1 MVPAEA
7 LIDSMKSVLLKLRS
21 NGAVHRKRQRRLE
34 MRVKKIAISFLFFV
48 FLFGSGYVLLTSGA
62 SGTANPDLFVFPKYQ
77 YGPADK
83 VWDEIM
89 VGIARAEAEYVRAVL
104 SRGGVSPEYKERIIG
119 FRDEA
124 IYWDSVAKVMVYHS
138 DFEAARQAGK
148 KAESLL
154 RQMAGLVLGEK
165 T

>member
-1 MVPAEA
+1 MRIRAIA
-7 LIDSMKSVLLKLRS
+7 L
-21 NGAVHRKRQRRLE
+21 
-34 MRVKKIAISFLFFV
+34 SFLFFAV
-48 FLFGSGYVLLTSGA
+48 LFASCYVLLIHGAAATS
-62 SGTANPDLFVFPKYQ
+62 NPDLFVFPKYQ

-89 VGIARAEAEYVRAVL
+89 VGIAKAEADYVRAVL
-104 SRGGVSPEYKERIIG
+104 RRGGVAPGYKEQIIA

-138 DFEAARQAGK
+138 EFDSAREAGK
-148 KAESLL
+148 KAEMLL
-154 RQMAGLVLGEK
+154 RQMAGIIAGEK

>member
-1 MVPAEA
+1 
-7 LIDSMKSVLLKLRS
+7 
-21 NGAVHRKRQRRLE
+21 
-34 MRVKKIAISFLFFV
+34 MRVRANAISFLFLV
-48 FLFGSGYVLLTSGA
+48 VLFAFSYALLLPGA
-62 SGTANPDLFVFPKYQ
+62 AGTANPDLFVFPKYQ

-89 VGIARAEAEYVRAVL
+89 VGIAKAEADYVRAVL
-104 SRGGVSPEYKERIIG
+104 RRGGVAPGYKEQIIA

-124 IYWDSVAKVMVYHS
+124 IYWDAVAKVMVYHS

-148 KAESLL
+148 KAETLL
-154 RQMAGLVLGEK
+154 RQMAGIIAGEK

>member
-1 MVPAEA
+1 
-7 LIDSMKSVLLKLRS
+7 
-21 NGAVHRKRQRRLE
+21 
-34 MRVKKIAISFLFFV
+34 MRVRAIAISFLFFV
-48 FLFGSGYVLLTSGA
+48 VLFASGYVLLIHGA
-62 SGTANPDLFVFPKYQ
+62 AGTVTHDLFVFPKYQ

-89 VGIARAEAEYVRAVL
+89 VGIAKAEADYVRTVL
-104 SRGGVSPEYKERIIG
+104 RRGGVAPEYKEQIIA

-124 IYWDSVAKVMVYHS
+124 IYWDAVAKIMVYHS

-148 KAESLL
+148 KAEMLL
-154 RQMAGLVLGEK
+154 RRMAGVIVGEK

>member
-1 MVPAEA
+1 
-7 LIDSMKSVLLKLRS
+7 
-21 NGAVHRKRQRRLE
+21 
-34 MRVKKIAISFLFFV
+34 MRVRSIAISFLFFV
-48 FLFGSGYVLLTSGA
+48 VLFASGYVLLIHG
-62 SGTANPDLFVFPKYQ
+62 GTGMANHDLSVFPKYQ

-89 VGIARAEAEYVRAVL
+89 VGIAKAEADYVRAVL
-104 SRGGVSPEYKERIIG
+104 RRGGVAPGYKEQIIA

-148 KAESLL
+148 KAETLL
-154 RQMAGLVLGEK
+154 RQMAGIIAGEK

>member
-1 MVPAEA
+1 
-7 LIDSMKSVLLKLRS
+7 
-21 NGAVHRKRQRRLE
+21 
-34 MRVKKIAISFLFFV
+34 MRVKAMAVPFLLFLFV
-48 FLFGSGYVLLTSGA
+48 FASGYGLLIYGGTGA
-62 SGTANPDLFVFPKYQ
+62 ANHDLFVFPKYQ

-104 SRGGVSPEYKERIIG
+104 RRGGVSSEYKERIIQ
-119 FRDEA
+119 FRDET
-124 IYWDSVAKVMVYHS
+124 IYWDAVAKVMVYHS

-148 KAESLL
+148 KAETLL
-154 RQMAGLVLGEK
+154 RQMAGLVSGEK

>member
-1 MVPAEA
+1 MR
-7 LIDSMKSVLLKLRS
+7 LR
-21 NGAVHRKRQRRLE
+21 A
-34 MRVKKIAISFLFFV
+34 IAIFFLFFV
-48 FLFGSGYVLLTSGA
+48 VLFASGSVLLIHGA
-62 SGTANPDLFVFPKYQ
+62 AKSNPDLFVFPKYQ

-89 VGIARAEAEYVRAVL
+89 VGIAKAEADYVRSVL
-104 SRGGVSPEYKERIIG
+104 RRGGVAPELKEQIIA

-138 DFEAARQAGK
+138 DFDSARQAGK
-148 KAESLL
+148 KAEMLL
-154 RQMAGLVLGEK
+154 RQMAGVIAGEK

>member
-1 MVPAEA
+1 
-7 LIDSMKSVLLKLRS
+7 
-21 NGAVHRKRQRRLE
+21 
-34 MRVKKIAISFLFFV
+34 MRVKAIAISSLFFV
-48 FLFGSGYVLLTSGA
+48 VLFASGYVLLIPGA
-62 SGTANPDLFVFPKYQ
+62 AGTANPDLFAFPKYQ

-89 VGIARAEAEYVRAVL
+89 VGIAKAEADYVRAVL
-104 SRGGVSPEYKERIIG
+104 RRGGVALESKEQIIA

-148 KAESLL
+148 KAEMLL
-154 RQMAGLVLGEK
+154 RQMAGMIAGEK

>member
-1 MVPAEA
+1 
-7 LIDSMKSVLLKLRS
+7 MKIR
-21 NGAVHRKRQRRLE
+21 A
-34 MRVKKIAISFLFFV
+34 IAISFLFFV
-48 FLFGSGYVLLTSGA
+48 VLFASGYVLLIHG
-62 SGTANPDLFVFPKYQ
+62 GTGKADHDLFVFPKYQ
-77 YGPADK
+77 YGLADK

-89 VGIARAEAEYVRAVL
+89 VGIAKAEADYVRAVL
-104 SRGGVSPEYKERIIG
+104 RRGGVAPGYKEQIIA

-148 KAESLL
+148 KAEMLL
-154 RQMAGLVLGEK
+154 RQMAGIIAGEK